1 MAFKLVTVALNFLLL
16 VMFVFY
22 FIGHGLPQ
30 HPILWVSATLWFVTP
45 VVTLLFIRKS
55 Q

>member
-30 HPILWVSATLWFVTP
+30 HPILWASATLWFVTP
-45 VVTLLFIRKS
+45 VATLLFIRKS